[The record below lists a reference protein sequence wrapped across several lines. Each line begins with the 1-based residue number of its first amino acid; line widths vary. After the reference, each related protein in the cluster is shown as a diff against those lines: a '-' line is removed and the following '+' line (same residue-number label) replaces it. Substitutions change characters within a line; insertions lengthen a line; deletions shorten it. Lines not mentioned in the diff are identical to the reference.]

1 MDNQMNQ
8 MNLTVAP
15 AAEVRR
21 DVGRNLPWISGLLA
35 ATLAYV
41 IASTLLIRHFED
53 HWGFWHAGY
62 FTVINVTTVGFG
74 DVVPGT
80 HAGKVLAGING
91 FAGLLLFGGLI
102 AVITIAFQPASWSTT
117 LTSSAAEHPDQPKRP
132 EKDVVSHKTAEAL
145 ESLAMLLRAV
155 DQHMEHE
162 AGAGN
167 IRIELHG
174 NRPDLVAI
182 EIFIHAH

>member
-1 MDNQMNQ
+1 MDNK

-21 DVGRNLPWISGLLA
+21 DVGRNLPWIFGLSL
-35 ATLAYV
+35 ATLAYF

-74 DVVPGT
+74 DVVPFT

-91 FAGLLLFGGLI
+91 FVGLLLFGALI
-102 AVITIAFQPASWSTT
+102 AVVTIAFQPASWSTT
-117 LTSSAAEHPDQPKRP
+117 LTSSGAAEHPDQPQRGD
-132 EKDVVSHKTAEAL
+132 KDILSHKTAAAL
-145 ESLAMLLRAV
+145 ESLAILLRAV
-155 DQHMEHE
+155 DQHTEHQS
-162 AGAGN
+162 GGGN
-167 IRIELHG
+167 IRIHVHG
-174 NRPDLVAI
+174 NQPDLVAI